1 MPAPDVA
8 RLSLAEASELLR
20 TRKLSPVELA
30 EACLARIE
38 NLEPKVNAFI
48 TVTAEEALSGARKAE
63 DEIAAGRYRGPLQ
76 GVPVAVKDLFD
87 TSGTRTTYGAK
98 IRGEHVAKADSAAVQ
113 RLREAGAVLLGKLNL
128 HEFAF

>member
-87 TSGTRTTYGAK
+87 TAGGGRPK
-98 IRGEHVAKADSAAVQ
+98 RGENKGGDGGQTGKAGRPAASAGGGGPA
-113 RLREAGAVLLGKLNL
+113 
-128 HEFAF
+128 